1 MYKDDKLEGDWKCKV
16 RRKTNR
22 KMIQS
27 VKQEGK
33 QSGVLKK
40 VGKKYFFLK
49 KKIENFLLKYFFEK
63 KIYFKTHP
71 IHMTMHVSN
80 AYWSGGICRHKKIS
94 GLNYH

>member
-16 RRKTNR
+16 RRKMNR

-33 QSGVLKK
+33 RSGVWKK
-40 VGKKYFFLK
+40 FKNSKRRKFPIKIFLWK
-49 KKIENFLLKYFFEK
+49 KKNLL
-63 KIYFKTHP
+63 KTHP
-71 IHMTMHVSN
+71 IHMTMHVRDAS
-80 AYWSGGICRHKKIS
+80 WSGGICRHKKIS